1 MRTVE
6 PQLQQLISV
15 ELDDVVDAVLRRA
28 LTDAISTP
36 SAHHSLE
43 TIEDAFRQVIELSP
57 GDEGLRWYFRSWSM
71 TNHSAMCV
79 SGLGNRI
86 TLQLRDGAVAD
97 PAALV
102 RSLVSLHRIC
112 DEDLGVGN
120 GLLHADLFYA
130 MATTLSGGDEWQ
142 SKRYLTPEAAAFKQ
156 WKDRCNLVED
166 DLLTGI
172 LATVVH
178 EIYTHAEVE
187 LLRPLFNDWLIARGW
202 SDVDRRR
209 ALLWIEVHCDGTEL
223 DHFRHAVD
231 AIEAYL
237 VGAGR
242 TLDAGAVRS
251 TVATYLEH
259 KTAAM
264 QSIVDQLDRA
274 GLGARAVQMV

>member
-1 MRTVE
+1 M
-6 PQLQQLISV
+6 QHLISD
-15 ELDDVVDAVLRRA
+15 ELDDVADAVLRRE
-28 LTDAISTP
+28 LTAAISSP
-36 SAHHSLE
+36 SAHESLE
-43 TIEDAFRQVIELSP
+43 SIEDAFRQVTELAP

-86 TLQLRDGAVAD
+86 TLELRDGAPPD
-97 PAALV
+97 PAAMI

-120 GLLHADLFYA
+120 GLLHADLFYS
-130 MATTLSGGDEWQ
+130 MATTLCGDDEWQ

-156 WKDRCNLVED
+156 WKDRCNLIED
-166 DLLTGI
+166 DLLRGI

-187 LLRPLFNDWLIARGW
+187 LLRPLFNDWLIERGW
-202 SDVDRRR
+202 SDVDRGR
-209 ALLWIEVHCDGTEL
+209 ALLWIQVHCDGTEL
-223 DHFRHAVD
+223 GHFGHALD

-251 TVATYLEH
+251 TVAAYLEH